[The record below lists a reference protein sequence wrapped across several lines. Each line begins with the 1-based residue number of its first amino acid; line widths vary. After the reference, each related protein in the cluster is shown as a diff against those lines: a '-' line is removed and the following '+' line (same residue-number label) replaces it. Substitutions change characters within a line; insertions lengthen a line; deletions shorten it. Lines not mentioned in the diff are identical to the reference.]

1 MNLSMKTPLLL
12 ALATAQSPDKSATS
26 VRVYVFTAT
35 AASGEH
41 DEEEKGRLDAVRE
54 MCDALEKKKG
64 ITVVDAPT
72 TANVTMEVLSREMR
86 DEPAGAFGGKS
97 ITRMGDTI
105 IRLHLKSGNEES
117 DLKGMGLKDAL
128 YLCESR
134 NISVTAR
141 GSGKV
146 RDQSMDPGTPVL
158 KNKKL
163 ILELN

>member
-1 MNLSMKTPLLL
+1 MSTEMVSADPKRL
-12 ALATAQSPDKSATS
+12 AAYTWTLKADSGSFNYTG
-26 VRVYVFTAT
+26 
-35 AASGEH
+35 AS
-41 DEEEKGRLDAVRE
+41 DELV
-54 MCDALEKKKG
+54 
-64 ITVVDAPT
+64 
-72 TANVTMEVLSREMR
+72 NVLSNLRLQYTDSTGNRPWSNVQRE
-86 DEPAGAFGGKS
+86 DGQ
-97 ITRMGDTI
+97 TI
-105 IRLHLKSGNEES
+105 MMARNETARVVP